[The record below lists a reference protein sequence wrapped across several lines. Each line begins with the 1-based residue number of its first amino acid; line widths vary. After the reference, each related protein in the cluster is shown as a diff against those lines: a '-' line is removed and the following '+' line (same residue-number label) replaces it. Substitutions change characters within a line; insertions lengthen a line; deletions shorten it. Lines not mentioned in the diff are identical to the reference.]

1 MFSCKN
7 ASTAER
13 LFSSLRTRWECL
25 WTRRVTLGLS
35 VLPCNRCRSVGGD
48 GACLSSMV
56 WVSFQSYETI
66 FSFAFGFGV
75 FFLLQAPSGSR
86 PMTRRS
92 SVASSTSG
100 PPPLPTSLP
109 PHTPRALPPVLP
121 PPRQRQTLPHSAG
134 TGSFPTSPSSPSSP
148 GFALPVPRPLPAD
161 TPPELPWRPSHA
173 QPATT
178 EVREVPQF
186 RRQPMD
192 MYMPGGVFGAD
203 PPEHLLRKA
212 AKAGNQRRV
221 RELLETHRGVRVNA
235 IPVNGSGKTAL
246 YLAAERGHVE
256 VVNKLL
262 DYGADPTKRDN
273 NGLSPLQA
281 AQANNEQLVVI
292 ALKAAMQMAALQRP
306 DGVTL
311 AGAPRRASEVS
322 TLSAAHGMNTARP
335 SRGSEGTMLPTVNEP
350 VAHTDPNEPR
360 QYVEMMLGDTDV
372 IPVDYAQQQ
381 VWFGCRACMLH
392 VRGVARTGLLPPN
405 YRLPRL
411 LYWDKV
417 VATNNVW

>member
-256 VVNKLL
+256 VRTQ
-262 DYGADPTKRDN
+262 DGWQT
-273 NGLSPLQA
+273 GLTHCWLF
-281 AQANNEQLVVI
+281 EV
-292 ALKAAMQMAALQRP
+292 
-306 DGVTL
+306 
-311 AGAPRRASEVS
+311 RRAGRSKQTHVPHAPLRCTRLS
-322 TLSAAHGMNTARP
+322 ISCWTTVQTLRNATTTA
-335 SRGSEGTMLPTVNEP
+335 SRLCKQ
-350 VAHTDPNEPR
+350 HR
-360 QYVEMMLGDTDV
+360 
-372 IPVDYAQQQ
+372 
-381 VWFGCRACMLH
+381 
-392 VRGVARTGLLPPN
+392 RTTSSWL
-405 YRLPRL
+405 
-411 LYWDKV
+411 
-417 VATNNVW
+417 